1 MRHNLSPSPNRRAR
15 DAGNVLPLVLVIS
28 VVLSVTV
35 IGLANYVTTGLRY
48 GSVVEGRA
56 DRLAAADGGM
66 RYAVERLGSGASR
79 ICATAGGDTI
89 DPPDINGATVTVT
102 CSQVGSG
109 FDDITGW
116 ALVLTGEGAPPAA
129 PLIESL
135 GAASDIGKKFVGGP
149 VYMNRLNFN
158 TPAQLEFQ
166 YSQLLYTGT
175 GADCSTTP
183 AIPANV
189 TFDSESLGIACTPRP
204 WSHDAAPTGMFSQP
218 NIGPLPTNMNPA
230 PSNVDSCKVFV
241 PGHYTV
247 APVLGSNNYFRS
259 GNYIFDGFNLEIKN
273 ATVTAGYRNPD
284 GSDGSTQFITNT
296 ACNAARNSDPGIGV
310 ITAGVTFYMQNGAS
324 FELTANGK
332 FEVMRRK
339 QGKSYV
345 SVHVLDNSYNYDD
358 SVILQGSGSNKD
370 MVLHGLIWAP
380 EARVTFSNVSNVAN
394 GQILGGAALS
404 NVILQAS
411 ASSVG
416 FIIAVE
422 PSDLHGK
429 LQLDSVAELN
439 GKTTT
444 IRSIVDYRATNSY
457 TAVTS
462 WRVID

>member
-1 MRHNLSPSPNRRAR
+1 MRHNTPPSPHRRSR
-15 DAGNVLPLVLVIS
+15 DAGNVLPLVLIIS

-35 IGLANYVTTGLRY
+35 IGLANYVATGLRY

-66 RYAVERLGSGASR
+66 RYAVERLRSGASR

-102 CSQVGSG
+102 CSQTGSG
-109 FDDITGW
+109 FDDIAGW
-116 ALVLTGEGAPPAA
+116 ALILTGEGAPPTA

-135 GAASDIGKKFVGGP
+135 GAASDNGKKFVGGP

-166 YSQLLYTGT
+166 HSQLLYTGT
-175 GADCSTTP
+175 DCSTTP
-183 AIPANV
+183 SIPANV
-189 TFDSESLGIACTPRP
+189 TFDSESLGLACTTRP
-204 WSHDAAPTGMFSQP
+204 WSQDATPTGLFSEP
-218 NIGPLPTNMNPA
+218 NIGVLPTNMNPA
-230 PSNVDSCKVFV
+230 SFPVDSCKVFV

-273 ATVTAGYRNPD
+273 ATVTAGYRAGD
-284 GSDGSTQFITNT
+284 GSDGATQFITNT
-296 ACNAARNSDPGIGV
+296 ACNSARNDDLGKGV
-310 ITAGVTFYMQNGAS
+310 TTAGVTFYLQNGAS
-324 FELTANGK
+324 FEIQGNGE

-345 SVHVLDNSYNYDD
+345 GVHVLDNSYNYDD
-358 SVILQGSGSNKD
+358 SVILQGEGKNKD
-370 MVLHGLIWAP
+370 MVMHGLIWAP
-380 EARVTFSNVSNVAN
+380 QARVTFSNVANVAN
-394 GQILGGAALS
+394 GQILGGAVLS
-404 NVILQAS
+404 NVSLQA
-411 ASSVG
+411 AANTVG